1 MLLFEIKNLTK
12 EFKTGKK
19 KTTVLK
25 NISFNLPSNGLI
37 SIVGKSGCGKSTLLN
52 LLMGIERKTS
62 GSILFRGKDIS
73 RMSNRR
79 FSKYRLT
86 DISMIYQHYNLLS
99 NLNVEQN
106 IVLPLKMQGKSKNKR
121 RKTLEN
127 LMNSLNISKLM
138 KRNVN
143 ELSGGEKQRV
153 AICRALIT
161 NPSVLLCDEPTGAL
175 DHKNSKLI
183 MEELKK
189 ISKERLVILV
199 SHNKEIVKNYSDRI
213 IVLKDGEI
221 KSDTGCEIDEL
232 IISKKKNIRYHNS
245 WVDYFSLKLFI
256 KNKRKNI
263 ISIISCAFGFASIF
277 LCIGFKE
284 GSKQSQNNV
293 LNENL
298 SLGTATISKTSYYEL
313 KNSPLKLKKNVRP
326 DVLLIDEFL
335 GDYNTVQIEPNI
347 SYFFTPY
354 PTGEIAEKKFESF
367 EMIPVLDDFFTEN
380 SKKLKIAGDISDFC
394 NENVI
399 VNQEF
404 LDLINIKENDALNQ
418 EFFIQY
424 STSITLN
431 TQDPEKPFIKD
442 IFSYHKKLKIC
453 GIIKEFSFMNS
464 PKVYYDFLSIKNELK
479 QTKLENISEYK
490 HKNIS
495 CIDYLNE
502 CDDDEPTTSYSYSLF
517 LKSLYEKERYFS
529 LIDELA
535 QKECELQIE
544 SQAYEISKTYN
555 QFISSFSDAL
565 IIFVVISFVG
575 VNFILGMISLSN
587 FLERK
592 KDSAIL
598 SCLGSRNSSI
608 KQLFINQNFIIILIS
623 YMISI
628 GLAILLTQIINP
640 IFSSKFGLMNII
652 DIPFASFLGVPYLL
666 IFGLFAVAFICS
678 LLFTLIPICIY
689 KKTSLSNELRDE

>member
-1 MLLFEIKNLTK
+1 MFLFEIKNLTK

-25 NISFNLPSNGLI
+25 NISFSLPNNGLI

-73 RMSNRR
+73 RMGNRR
-79 FSKYRLT
+79 FSKYHLT
-86 DISMIYQHYNLLS
+86 EISMIYQHYNLLS

-106 IVLPLKMQGKSKNKR
+106 IVLPLKMVGKSNK
-121 RKTLEN
+121 KIKKSLQD
-127 LMNSLNISKLM
+127 LVNSLNISKLV
-138 KRNVN
+138 KRNIN

-175 DHKNSKLI
+175 DHMNSKLI

-199 SHNKEIVKNYSDRI
+199 SHNKEIVKNYSDRV
-213 IVLKDGEI
+213 IVLKDGQI
-221 KSDTGCEIDEL
+221 KSDNGYDINEL
-232 IISKKKNIRYHNS
+232 QITKKKKVHYHNA
-245 WVDYFSLKLFI
+245 WVDYFSLKLFF

-263 ISIISCAFGFASIF
+263 ISIISCAFGFAAIF
-277 LCIGFKE
+277 LCVGFKE

-326 DVLLIDEFL
+326 DTLLIDEFL

-347 SYFFTPY
+347 SYFFSPY
-354 PTGEIAEKKFESF
+354 PSGEMDGTKFESF
-367 EMIPVLDDFFTEN
+367 EMVPVLDDFFIEN
-380 SKKLKIAGDISDFC
+380 SKKLKIAGNIVDFC

-404 LDLINIKENDALNQ
+404 LTLININENTALDQ

-431 TQDPEKPFIKD
+431 TQDPEKPFVKD
-442 IFSYHKKLKIC
+442 IFSYNKKLKIC

-464 PKVYYDFLSIKNELK
+464 PKIYYDYLSIKNELK

-490 HKNIS
+490 HRNIS
-495 CIDYLNE
+495 CLDYLNE

-517 LKSLYEKERYFS
+517 LKSLHEKERYFS
-529 LIDELA
+529 LIDELVE
-535 QKECELQIE
+535 KECELQIE

-565 IIFVVISFVG
+565 IVFVIISFIG

-608 KQLFINQNFIIILIS
+608 KQLFINQNFIIILVS
-623 YMISI
+623 YLIAI
-628 GLAILLTQIINP
+628 GLAILLTKIINP
-640 IFSSKFGLMNII
+640 IFNAKFGLTNII
-652 DIPFASFLGVPYLL
+652 TIPFLSFLGIPYLL
-666 IFGLFAVAFICS
+666 VFGLFIVASICS
-678 LLFTLIPICIY
+678 LLFTLVPICIY